1 MGNSINLTQ
10 LFTRNRKSLGN
21 QTKSTS
27 LSKGARHAKHLHE
40 QQIIHG
46 TDLYTVLVN
55 LELNK
60 KDGDGN

>member
-1 MGNSINLTQ
+1 MQI
-10 LFTRNRKSLGN
+10 
-21 QTKSTS
+21 
-27 LSKGARHAKHLHE
+27 HE
-40 QQIIHG
+40 QQIIHV